1 MVPSFGLFEFE
12 PSRKAFVSA
21 EDQERAGY
29 LSEVVM
35 HSTEFGAGNHSE
47 SAARRYEAAA
57 ASFLIKF

>member
-29 LSEVVM
+29 LSEVVLN
-35 HSTEFGAGNHSE
+35 STEFGAGNNE
-47 SAARRYEAAA
+47 AEARHLQSMTR
-57 ASFLIKF
+57 SLF

>member
-29 LSEVVM
+29 LSEVVLN
-35 HSTEFGAGNHSE
+35 SNEFGAGNNNE
-47 SAARRYEAAA
+47 SAAHRLESLSRAL
-57 ASFLIKF
+57 F

>member
-29 LSEVVM
+29 LSEVVLN
-35 HSTEFGAGNHSE
+35 SNEFGAGNNNESE
-47 SAARRYEAAA
+47 AHRFESMSRG
-57 ASFLIKF
+57 FF

>member
-29 LSEVVM
+29 LSEVVLN
-35 HSTEFGAGNHSE
+35 STEFGAGNNNE
-47 SAARRYEAAA
+47 AEARHLQSMAR
-57 ASFLIKF
+57 SLF

>member
-29 LSEVVM
+29 LSEVVL
-35 HSTEFGAGNHSE
+35 HSTEFGAGHASE
-47 SAARRYEAAA
+47 SAQRQLEAAA
-57 ASFLIKF
+57 SALRYTF